1 LFCYYVYVHYL
12 GKAVPEMTYILCRA
26 GR

>member
-1 LFCYYVYVHYL
+1 VFVRISP
-12 GKAVPEMTYILCRA
+12 GKAVPEMTYILCRV